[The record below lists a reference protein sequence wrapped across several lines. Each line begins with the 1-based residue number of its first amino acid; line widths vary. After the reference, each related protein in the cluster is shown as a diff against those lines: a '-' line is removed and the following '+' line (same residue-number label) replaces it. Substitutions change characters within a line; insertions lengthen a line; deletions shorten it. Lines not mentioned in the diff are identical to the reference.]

1 MQEGNTA
8 KLRGRARPGEG
19 RGEQGCPG
27 GPAARVASAG
37 GRRSEPAVGGRCL
50 LIACRPEDQPVPE
63 LGVHPQRTRVRHSG
77 AASPFFPT
85 VGPDSVPA
93 PRGVGAAP
101 SAPGRGPSESAP
113 TPHSQGSRLLA
124 PWFLSLSL
132 CVKRCHPEGPEQWVK
147 GWVGGFGELGRGSAL
162 SAQPKPEYQLT
173 HRRLQPDGPC
183 F

>member
-1 MQEGNTA
+1 M
-8 KLRGRARPGEG
+8 ARM
-19 RGEQGCPG
+19 
-27 GPAARVASAG
+27 ALAG
-37 GRRSEPAVGGRCL
+37 GRRSVPAVGGRCL
-50 LIACRPEDQPVPE
+50 HISWRPRDQAVPE
-63 LGVHPQRTRVRHSG
+63 LGVHPQRSRVRHSR
-77 AASPFFPT
+77 AAFPFFPT
-85 VGPDSVPA
+85 VGPDSVPE

-113 TPHSQGSRLLA
+113 TPTPHSQGSRLLA
-124 PWFLSLSL
+124 SRSRSLSLSL
-132 CVKRCHPEGPEQWVK
+132 YVKRCHPEGPEQWVK

>member
-8 KLRGRARPGEG
+8 RLRGPTRPGEG
-19 RGEQGCPG
+19 CGEQGCPG
-27 GPAARVASAG
+27 GPAARVAPAG

-50 LIACRPEDQPVPE
+50 HISWRPEDQPVPE

-77 AASPFFPT
+77 LHLPSSQLWGLSRCQRPGVWGLPHGHQGGGQVSQPPPPT
-85 VGPDSVPA
+85 T
-93 PRGVGAAP
+93 
-101 SAPGRGPSESAP
+101 SALGCW
-113 TPHSQGSRLLA
+113 LLG
-124 PWFLSLSL
+124 FSLSL